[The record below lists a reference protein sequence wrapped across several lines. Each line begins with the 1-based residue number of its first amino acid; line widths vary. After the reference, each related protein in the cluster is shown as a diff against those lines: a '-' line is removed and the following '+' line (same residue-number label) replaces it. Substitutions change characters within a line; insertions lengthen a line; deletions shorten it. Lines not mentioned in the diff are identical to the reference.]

1 MSKRD
6 PAQDSPT
13 PSPAARKLAEE
24 HGLDPQH
31 LQGTGEG
38 GRLLQRDVM
47 AALANL
53 ANDDEGDEH
62 ASTSLS
68 WSSDQTAV
76 APPPQHAVERV
87 DVSRLQG
94 LLGRFGPAFEARHG
108 LSLGLEPFV
117 IKAVVGA
124 LAAVPDANV
133 QLHEGRPQ
141 RNQYYD
147 VAIVTPGP
155 QGDRTPVLRSPQRKG
170 FAEIQGELARF
181 ARQVHDGSLP
191 AEAETGAVLT
201 LHQRGA
207 VLLGTVP
214 LDPPQCLA
222 MALHRVH
229 DAPVI
234 VPGPQGPGVGVRPIC
249 HVSLAWD
256 PRALSATLADT
267 LLARIK
273 QGLEQPERLWLE
285 V

>member
-6 PAQDSPT
+6 PAQDAPAL
-13 PSPAARKLAEE
+13 SPAARKLAEE
-24 HGLDPQH
+24 HGLDPQG

-53 ANDDEGDEH
+53 AAEDEGDERAGEDAGW
-62 ASTSLS
+62 ASE
-68 WSSDQTAV
+68 QV
-76 APPPQHAVERV
+76 AAAPQARIAVERV
-87 DVSRLQG
+87 DVSHLRRL
-94 LLGRFGPAFEARHG
+94 LDRFGSAFEARHG
-108 LSLGLEPFV
+108 LALSLEPFV
-117 IKAVVGA
+117 IKAVIDA

-147 VAIVTPGP
+147 VAITTPGP
-155 QGDRTPVLRSPQRKG
+155 SGERTPVLRSPQRKG

-201 LHQRGA
+201 LHQRGK
-207 VLLGTVP
+207 VLLSTVP
-214 LDPPQCLA
+214 LEPPQCLA
-222 MALHRVH
+222 LAVHRVH
-229 DAPVI
+229 DAPAV
-234 VPGPQGPGVGVRPIC
+234 VAGPEGPFLAVRPIC
-249 HVSLAWD
+249 HISLAWD
-256 PRALSATLADT
+256 PRALSADLAHA
-267 LLARIK
+267 LLARIQ